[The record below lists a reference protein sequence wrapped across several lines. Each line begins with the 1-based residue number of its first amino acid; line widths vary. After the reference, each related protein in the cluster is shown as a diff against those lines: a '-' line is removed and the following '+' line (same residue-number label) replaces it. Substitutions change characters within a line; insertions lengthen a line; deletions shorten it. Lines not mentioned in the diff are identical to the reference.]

1 MTASLDNCRGILAAF
16 YNRKVDDYAWPI
28 VDKEINFIN
37 ITLLRDKTTWR
48 RPVERSLDDI
58 ICDDE
63 RISCN
68 NLFDDVA
75 ALKKRFILIEG
86 RPGSGKTA
94 LIIKISRDW
103 ANSDIPQ
110 LESFLIIFVPLRKL
124 SMEDDRG
131 LDTIL
136 RVACPSLTPEDLNAL
151 KTHVE
156 KYQGE
161 NVIFAFDGF
170 DEYKPHFYKKKVTN
184 VAGQQEK
191 KRARKAK
198 EEVEDIYDILYGR
211 RFPKALIILTSR
223 PAACTLFH
231 PYAGRRIEVVGFLN
245 KEVIEYMNSYF
256 GKRNA
261 EKLIDHLKAYPNLM
275 NMCYLPVH
283 SVMLALIYEQ
293 YNIDSEVS
301 LTAGGVCP
309 PSLPKTD
316 TEVYKYFTLAI
327 IRRSL
332 KRRFTAKRQN
342 MKLNSFD
349 ELSRDNKVLFNKIC
363 KLAFKAMV
371 ESKQVFASSAAKYN
385 ISKTDSLGLIVTDQR
400 SDIMPYDS
408 DKTYAFLHL
417 TLQEYL
423 AALYIDRKRES
434 KQIEF
439 IKLHGDNLHA
449 VWRFLCGMMD
459 FKHAIS
465 SSKNIFQVI
474 ISTTEV
480 RLTHLYYAHL
490 ASHSWPSNYVIRYQ
504 SYHLE
509 FRGTPLSI
517 SDMRTIG
524 AVINK
529 SHESD
534 KSKTVKL
541 ELEGCTFNIE
551 AVISFLQAIHDC
563 PFSLELR

>member
-1 MTASLDNCRGILAAF
+1 MSASLENCRGILGAF

-28 VDKEINFIN
+28 VNKEINFIN

-48 RPVERSLDDI
+48 RPVQGSLDDI

-63 RISCN
+63 RISCC
-68 NLFDDVA
+68 NLFDNVA
-75 ALKKRFILIEG
+75 TLQKRFILIEG

-103 ANSDIPQ
+103 ANGDIPQ

-124 SMEDDRG
+124 SMEHDRG

-136 RVACPSLTPEDLNAL
+136 RVACPLLTPEDHNAL
-151 KTHVE
+151 KTHIE

-170 DEYKPHFYKKKVTN
+170 DEYKPRFYKRKVEN
-184 VAGQQEK
+184 GQHEK
-191 KRARKAK
+191 KGARKAK
-198 EEVEDIYDILYGR
+198 EEVEDVHYILYGR
-211 RFPKALIILTSR
+211 TFPKALIILTSR
-223 PAACTLFH
+223 PAACTSFH
-231 PYAGRRIEVVGFLN
+231 PYAGRRIEAVGFLN
-245 KEVIEYMNSYF
+245 KQVIEFMNSYF
-256 GKRNA
+256 GRRNA
-261 EKLIDHLKAYPNLM
+261 ENLIDHLKAYPNLM

-293 YNIDSEVS
+293 YIDSEALTTVS
-301 LTAGGVCP
+301 GVCP
-309 PSLPKTD
+309 PNLPTTD

-332 KRRFTAKRQN
+332 KRRSTTKHQN
-342 MKLNSFD
+342 VKLNSFD
-349 ELSRDNKVLFNKIC
+349 ELSRENKNLFDKIC
-363 KLAFKAMV
+363 KLAFKAMI
-371 ESKQVFASSAAKYN
+371 ESRQVFVSSAAKYN

-423 AALYIDRKRES
+423 AALYIARKREP

-439 IKLHGDNLHA
+439 IKLHNNLHA

-459 FKHAIS
+459 FS
-465 SSKNIFQVI
+465 RPTSKNIFEVL
-474 ISTTEV
+474 ISTTEAI
-480 RLTHLYYAHL
+480 LTHLYYAHE
-490 ASHSWPSNYVIRYQ
+490 ASHSWPSCYVIHSQ
-504 SYHLE
+504 CYHLE
-509 FRGTPLSI
+509 FRGTFLSI
-517 SDMRTIG
+517 SDLRTIG
-524 AVINK
+524 AVMNK
-529 SHESD
+529 SHIKSD
-534 KSKTVKL
+534 NSKPVEL
-541 ELEGCTFNIE
+541 ELEGCTFNVE
-551 AVISFLQAIHDC
+551 AAISFLQAIHDC